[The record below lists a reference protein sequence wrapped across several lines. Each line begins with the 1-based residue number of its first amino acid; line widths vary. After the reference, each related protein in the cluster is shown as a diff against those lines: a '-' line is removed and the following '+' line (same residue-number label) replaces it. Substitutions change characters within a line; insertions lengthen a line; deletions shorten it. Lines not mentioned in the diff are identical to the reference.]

1 MGENEIA
8 MQMWDFGG
16 QDIYH
21 GTHALFMRDNAI
33 FALIWAKDFERR
45 SEDESD
51 GLISAIGRLAI
62 GSITSG
68 ISAGATEP

>member
-1 MGENEIA
+1 
-8 MQMWDFGG
+8 MWDFGG

-51 GLISAIGRLAI
+51 VMIFGNQPLAI
-62 GSITSG
+62 GSITFG
-68 ISAGATEP
+68 ISAGRPSRDDRADAL